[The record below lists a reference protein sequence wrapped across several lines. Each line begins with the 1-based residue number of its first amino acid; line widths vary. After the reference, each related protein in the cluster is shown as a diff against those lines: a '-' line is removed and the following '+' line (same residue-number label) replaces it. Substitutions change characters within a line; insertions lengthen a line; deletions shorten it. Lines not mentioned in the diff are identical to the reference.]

1 MSKKY
6 DKYRQ
11 FIFVCK
17 DKDCKKKGAKDIEKA
32 FEKSLKKQG
41 LHKHTKVLEC
51 MCTGS
56 CEDAPVAIVKNKWL
70 GNVKLED
77 INQIIEQFIDE

>member
-17 DKDCKKKGAKDIEKA
+17 DKDCKKKGAKELEKA
-32 FEKSLKKQG
+32 FEKEIKKQKF
-41 LHKHTKVLEC
+41 HKHTKVIEC
-51 MCTGS
+51 KCTGR
-56 CEDAPVAIVKNKWL
+56 CEQAPVAIVNNQWL
-70 GNVKLED
+70 GYVNPDEIGQIVDEY
-77 INQIIEQFIDE
+77 INE